1 MCGRSYSVPMCFIL
15 LSSHS
20 SLMAVA
26 ASCKHKR
33 VQMPLDL
40 QWIASNSPIK
50 VEHHKWNDPDT
61 PRLLNIIVQLT
72 YLKCA
77 QNTHISLKLGKASA
91 ENLLCDQRLD
101 ISHKLLS

>member
-1 MCGRSYSVPMCFIL
+1 MSFIL

-26 ASCKHKR
+26 ESREHKR
-33 VQMPLDL
+33 IQMLLDL

-50 VEHHKWNDPDT
+50 VGHHKWNDPDT
-61 PRLLNIIVQLT
+61 LRLLNITVQLT

-77 QNTHISLKLGKASA
+77 QNTYISLKLGKTSA
-91 ENLLCDQRLD
+91 EKLFCDQRLD